1 MIDDH
6 EFSDAYYINNERT
19 TLKTEWID
27 NKDKSILR
35 PYIIEVDKDP
45 EIYKKFLEMVGVSE
59 DWLNERTWE
68 RIKLQRENY
77 ELEVLEIAKRN
88 NDFVQ
93 VVNQNDSKEFIEGLY
108 KYLNKPMSSKD
119 LFTFKLSLFEHESVQ
134 KSKKKKVKS
143 GIRTANSAKEAFK
156 LFLEI

>member
-45 EIYKKFLEMVGVSE
+45 EIHKKFLEMVGVSE

-77 ELEVLEIAKRN
+77 ELEVLQIAKRN

-93 VVNQNDSKEFIEGLY
+93 VVNQNDSKEFIEGLH
-108 KYLNKPMSSKD
+108 
-119 LFTFKLSLFEHESVQ
+119 KLSLYTSP
-134 KSKKKKVKS
+134 SPRDR
-143 GIRTANSAKEAFK
+143 G
-156 LFLEI
+156 

>member
-45 EIYKKFLEMVGVSE
+45 EIYKKFLEKQQ
-59 DWLNERTWE
+59 
-68 RIKLQRENY
+68 IIFQ
-77 ELEVLEIAKRN
+77 
-88 NDFVQ
+88 
-93 VVNQNDSKEFIEGLY
+93 
-108 KYLNKPMSSKD
+108 
-119 LFTFKLSLFEHESVQ
+119 TFR
-134 KSKKKKVKS
+134 
-143 GIRTANSAKEAFK
+143 GIN
-156 LFLEI
+156 L